1 MVVSSAASATLL
13 FQCCDNNERM
23 TLGLGEDREVQ
34 AFSVVN
40 GGEFSRIGHSA
51 VSTRT
56 KSMTFGFGIKKKKK
70 QQCTGF

>member
-1 MVVSSAASATLL
+1 
-13 FQCCDNNERM
+13 M

-56 KSMTFGFGIKKKKK
+56 KSMTFGFGSEKKKPAVYRLLLLLMVASSDVS
-70 QQCTGF
+70 TTLLF